1 MESEDE
7 NVFNT
12 LRSRAPSRAKLL
24 VDMANTTED
33 EIIAGEIEATQDAAE
48 THQEETQEV
57 GELNGH
63 SSCDDGESKAAF

>member
-1 MESEDE
+1 
-7 NVFNT
+7 
-12 LRSRAPSRAKLL
+12 
-24 VDMANTTED
+24 MANTTED